1 MVYERCWTLCRDPDF
16 GCVEKFLHE
25 RYLVDRRLDLL
36 NLQLQDPGNKDNQ
49 QLLNQLNIDKERLL
63 IQCTAFR
70 EGRILLHR

>member
-1 MVYERCWTLCRDPDF
+1 M
-16 GCVEKFLHE
+16 
-25 RYLVDRRLDLL
+25 DRRLDLL